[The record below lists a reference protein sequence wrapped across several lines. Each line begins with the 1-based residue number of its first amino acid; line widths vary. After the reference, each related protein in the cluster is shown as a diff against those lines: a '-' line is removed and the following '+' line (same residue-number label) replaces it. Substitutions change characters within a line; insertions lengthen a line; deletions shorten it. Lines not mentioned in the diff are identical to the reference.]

1 MRYNNI
7 TPEQITNELYNI
19 FSDDR
24 RAAQYLT
31 GSHAQYLGVLGWAGP
46 MSPENRAAFLSAFG
60 AEQVAK
66 AEQEARSR
74 VAEYR
79 ARVAA
84 STYHRNEMA
93 ADAAELVDD
102 VPAVGSFV
110 WAVTSWLKGEG
121 GPAGELEHLEEYNHR
136 EEYGHIARVLVEV
149 AAVEHVSP
157 AEFLTTE
164 TAYSIAARHQEDG
177 GSRYD
182 ENDPRDLKGRPMA
195 WAVGVVVECGGRW
208 YIIDS
213 EGYNY
218 SRYLLFPAD
227 FRAIYRAELSAIREA
242 REAREAAE
250 RAEAQRQTEARRA
263 EYLARCAKWSPL
275 MVDVTPLLDAERAAY
290 GTREKSQIRKASAK
304 LAAAR
309 RRNIIAMVSAIY
321 PGVKFSVR
329 KWDGWGGSYELSWTD
344 GPTEE
349 TLKQTADL
357 KLFERS
363 RDTFDGMTDCAG
375 VECAEFVEFA
385 DKYLGCH
392 GEIRLNRT
400 TSEEHR
406 AEIRARILAAVPGIP
421 TEGRITDNGQ
431 QSAICAMFRH
441 IYASYIVENL
451 ERYGLADAVAYI
463 ARCTDATPTPAP
475 EPDPTGTDGTPS
487 DGSIGA
493 AYGDC
498 EKSQNSEKPAAG
510 LQLVDLAGGG
520 VAVTGDSRATYKAR
534 KEIKSHGATW
544 NKAAKQWEA
553 HDPAAVAALREW
565 FGVTVQD
572 ATPEASAPV
581 DEDTR
586 QHFDGVTWDPSDLCQ
601 CSNAARILMYQGT
614 PFDVLESLDFGGL
627 DLLAVWN
634 EEHPATEETPTEAP
648 TPSDGATG
656 AAYGSSEKSQISI
669 NPGEVYKT
677 AKADRY
683 IIILSDDG
691 EKLSTTDAVRGRFS
705 GNIDTS
711 DKDRFLS
718 CLDSGSII
726 KADASQL
733 PPVTDVHTWREGLEH
748 GYGKAFEIRTELIY
762 TASDSMTEAEKADT
776 AARMG
781 FSLPLD
787 PLAVLQVSA
796 LHKWNA
802 SRGKYR
808 HCAALEWLVTQQDEP
823 TAFKMNAGAYPVIF
837 ADYARRI

>member
-7 TPEQITNELYNI
+7 TSEQITNELYNI
-19 FSDDR
+19 FSEDR

-31 GSHAQYLGVLGWAGP
+31 GSHPQYLGVLGWAGP
-46 MSPENRAAFLSAFG
+46 MSPINRAAFLSAFG

-66 AEQEARSR
+66 AEQEARAR

-93 ADAAELVDD
+93 ADAFEASGE

-110 WAVTSWLKGEG
+110 WGRWSCLKGEG
-121 GPAGELEHLEEYNHR
+121 GPLGELEDLERMEHDGDAIGRRLCEVVAVVDASPADFLDR
-136 EEYGHIARVLVEV
+136 EACNRIARR
-149 AAVEHVSP
+149 
-157 AEFLTTE
+157 FKT
-164 TAYSIAARHQEDG
+164 YG

-182 ENDPRDLKGRPMA
+182 EHDPQSLEGFPLTWELVFCVRCA
-195 WAVGVVVECGGRW
+195 GRW
-208 YIIDS
+208 FLIDGQ
-213 EGYNY
+213 GYDY
-218 SRYLLFPAD
+218 TRYLLFPCD
-227 FRAIYRAELSAIREA
+227 FRAMYREELAGITAA
-242 REAREAAE
+242 REFQEMAAKEAARMEAE
-250 RAEAQRQTEARRA
+250 RRRA
-263 EYLARCAKWSPL
+263 EYLERCAKWSPL
-275 MVDVTPLLDAERAAY
+275 MVDITPLLAAERAAY
-290 GTREKSQIRKASAK
+290 GAREKSQIRKASAK

-309 RRNIIAMVSAIY
+309 RRNIIAMVAAIY

-344 GPTEE
+344 GPTED

-441 IYASYIVENL
+441 IYASYIVDNL

-498 EKSQNSEKPAAG
+498 EKSQISEKPADG

-520 VAVTGDSRATYKAR
+520 VAVTGDSRTTYKAR

-572 ATPEASAPV
+572 ATPEASAPALPEPPAV
-581 DEDTR
+581 VKYDPAQPIESAPFVASSEVEPNTPT
-586 QHFDGVTWDPSDLCQ
+586 DGS
-601 CSNAARILMYQGT
+601 
-614 PFDVLESLDFGGL
+614 
-627 DLLAVWN
+627 
-634 EEHPATEETPTEAP
+634 HPATEETPTEAP

-656 AAYGSSEKSQISI
+656 AAYGDFQKLQIFM

-691 EKLSTTDAVRGRFS
+691 EKLSTTDAVLGQFS

-711 DKDRFLS
+711 DKYRFLS
-718 CLDSGSII
+718 CLNAGSII

-733 PPVTDVHTWREGLEH
+733 PPVTDVHAWREGLEN

-802 SRGKYR
+802 SRGNYR

>member
-24 RAAQYLT
+24 RAAEYLT
-31 GSHAQYLGVLGWAGP
+31 GSHPQYLGVLGWAGP
-46 MSPENRAAFLSAFG
+46 MSPMNRAAFLSAFG

-66 AEQEARSR
+66 AEQEARAR

-79 ARVAA
+79 AAVAA
-84 STYHRNEMA
+84 STYHRNEIA

-218 SRYLLFPAD
+218 SRYLLFPTD
-227 FRAIYRAELSAIREA
+227 FRAIYRAELSAITEA

-250 RAEAQRQTEARRA
+250 RAEAQRQADARRA
-263 EYLARCAKWSPL
+263 DYVARCAKWSPL

-290 GTREKSQIRKASAK
+290 GAREKSQIRKASAK

-309 RRNIIAMVSAIY
+309 RRNIIAMVAAIY

-344 GPTEE
+344 GPTED

-487 DGSIGA
+487 DGSTGA
-493 AYGDC
+493 AYGIC
-498 EKSQNSEKPAAG
+498 EKSQNSAAPADG
-510 LQLVDLAGGG
+510 LELVDLAGGG
-520 VAVTGDSRATYKAR
+520 VAVTGDSRTTYKAR

-572 ATPEASAPV
+572 ATPEASAPALPEPPAV
-581 DEDTR
+581 VTYDPAQPIESAPFVTSSEVEPTTPT
-586 QHFDGVTWDPSDLCQ
+586 DGS
-601 CSNAARILMYQGT
+601 
-614 PFDVLESLDFGGL
+614 
-627 DLLAVWN
+627 
-634 EEHPATEETPTEAP
+634 HPATEETPTEDPA
-648 TPSDGATG
+648 PSDGATG
-656 AAYGSSEKSQISI
+656 AAYGDSQKSQIFM

-691 EKLSTTDAVRGRFS
+691 EKLSTTDAVLGQFS

-711 DKDRFLS
+711 EKDRFLS
-718 CLDSGSII
+718 CLDAGSII
-726 KADASQL
+726 KSDASQL
-733 PPVTDVHTWREGLEH
+733 PPVTDVHAWREGLEH

-781 FSLPLD
+781 FRLPLD

-802 SRGKYR
+802 ARGNYR

>member
-1 MRYNNI
+1 MRYQNI
-7 TPEQITNELYNI
+7 TPEQIINELYNI

-31 GSHAQYLGVLGWAGP
+31 GSHPQYLGVLGWAGP
-46 MSPENRAAFLSAFG
+46 MSPMNRAAFLSAFG

-66 AEQEARSR
+66 AEQEARAR

-79 ARVAA
+79 AAVAA
-84 STYHRNEMA
+84 STYHRNEIA

-164 TAYSIAARHQEDG
+164 TAYSIAARHQKDG
-177 GSRYD
+177 ESRYD

-227 FRAIYRAELSAIREA
+227 FRAIYRAELSAITEA

-250 RAEAQRQTEARRA
+250 RAEAQRQAEARRA

-290 GTREKSQIRKASAK
+290 EAREKSQIRKASAK

-309 RRNIIAMVSAIY
+309 RRNIIAMVAAIY

-344 GPTEE
+344 GPTED

-463 ARCTDATPTPAP
+463 ARCTDATPTQAP
-475 EPDPTGTDGTPS
+475 EPDPTGTDGSPS

-498 EKSQNSEKPAAG
+498 EKSQISEKPADG

-520 VAVTGDSRATYKAR
+520 VAVTGDSRTTYKAR

-572 ATPEASAPV
+572 ATP
-581 DEDTR
+581 T
-586 QHFDGVTWDPSDLCQ
+586 DGS
-601 CSNAARILMYQGT
+601 
-614 PFDVLESLDFGGL
+614 
-627 DLLAVWN
+627 
-634 EEHPATEETPTEAP
+634 HPTTEETPTDAP

-656 AAYGSSEKSQISI
+656 AAYGDSQKSQIYM

-691 EKLSTTDAVRGRFS
+691 EKLSTTDAVLGQFS

-718 CLDSGSII
+718 CLDAGSII

-733 PPVTDVHTWREGLEH
+733 PPVTDVHAWREGLEH

-781 FSLPLD
+781 FRLPLD

-802 SRGKYR
+802 SRGNYR

-823 TAFKMNAGAYPVIF
+823 TAFQMNAGAYPVIF

>member
-31 GSHAQYLGVLGWAGP
+31 GSHPQYLGVLGWAGP
-46 MSPENRAAFLSAFG
+46 MSPMNRAAFLSAFG

-66 AEQEARSR
+66 AEQEARAR

-79 ARVAA
+79 AAVAA

-121 GPAGELEHLEEYNHR
+121 GPAGELENLEEYDHR
-136 EEYGHIARVLVEV
+136 KEYGHIARVLVEV
-149 AAVEHVSP
+149 AAIEHVSP
-157 AEFLTTE
+157 SEFLTTE
-164 TAYSIAARHQEDG
+164 TAYSIAARHQKDG
-177 GSRYD
+177 VSRYD

-227 FRAIYRAELSAIREA
+227 FRAIYRAELSAITEA

-290 GTREKSQIRKASAK
+290 GAREKSQIRKASAK

-309 RRNIIAMVSAIY
+309 RRNIIAMVAAIY

-344 GPTEE
+344 GPTEDA
-349 TLKQTADL
+349 LKQTADL

-441 IYASYIVENL
+441 IYASYIVDNL

-463 ARCTDATPTPAP
+463 ACCTDATPTPAP

-487 DGSIGA
+487 EGSTGA
-493 AYGDC
+493 AYGTPQ
-498 EKSQNSEKPAAG
+498 KSQNSAAPADG
-510 LQLVDLAGGG
+510 LELVDLAGGG

-553 HDPAAVAALREW
+553 HDPAAVASLREW

-572 ATPEASAPV
+572 ATL
-581 DEDTR
+581 T
-586 QHFDGVTWDPSDLCQ
+586 DGS
-601 CSNAARILMYQGT
+601 
-614 PFDVLESLDFGGL
+614 
-627 DLLAVWN
+627 
-634 EEHPATEETPTEAP
+634 HPATEDTPTTEAP

-656 AAYGSSEKSQISI
+656 AAYGLCEKSQIFM

-691 EKLSTTDAVRGRFS
+691 EKLSTTDAVLGQFS

-718 CLDSGSII
+718 CLDAGSII

-762 TASDSMTEAEKADT
+762 TASDAMTEAEKADT

-787 PLAVLQVSA
+787 PLAVLQVAA

-823 TAFKMNAGAYPVIF
+823 TAFQMNAGAYPVIF